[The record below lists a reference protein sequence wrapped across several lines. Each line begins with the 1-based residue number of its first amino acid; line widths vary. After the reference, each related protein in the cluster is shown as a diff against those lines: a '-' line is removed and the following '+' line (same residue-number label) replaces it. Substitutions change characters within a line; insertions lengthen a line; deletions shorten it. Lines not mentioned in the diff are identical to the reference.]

1 MTVLGKILVGLNFV
15 FSLVAA
21 SLFVMSY
28 AARTNWK
35 NYADKVEAEYKV
47 ADGSAKAYALEAAE
61 ARRSGDERARIAKEQ
76 LDARTKE
83 IKDPGG
89 LKDQLDEAQGKLVA
103 ATENLRQAKIAIDS
117 GNAQKK
123 LLMDDSKRLE
133 AAVIA
138 KDQEIKTNLVTM
150 NDLKKDKV
158 NADIAR
164 DGFKEMAE
172 GLEKRVRELE
182 AFVKKAKA
190 TGVVPASSAV
200 LASDNPPPEDI
211 EGFVKRDADATGLVL
226 ISLGSDAG
234 ILKGHTLEV
243 FRLSPQAKY
252 LGRIKVIEVRP
263 YESVGQI
270 IGKPAGPILKD
281 DRVASKLLK

>member
-28 AARTNWK
+28 AARTNWANSHK
-35 NYADKVEAEYKV
+35 ELKTQYDVAVASAD
-47 ADGSAKAYALEAAE
+47 AYAKEAAE
-61 ARRSGDERARIAKEQ
+61 ARRANELKVDIAQKDLAAATKELTVQKEQ
-76 LDARTKE
+76 LLA
-83 IKDPGG
+83 
-89 LKDQLDEAQGKLVA
+89 AQSNLA
-103 ATENLRQAKIAIDS
+103 ATTENLRQAKLAIDS
-117 GNAQKK
+117 SNAQKN
-123 LLMDDSKRLE
+123 LLAVDSKRLE

-138 KDQEIKTNLVTM
+138 KDEEIKKLLAVG

-182 AFVKKAKA
+182 VFVKKAKA
-190 TGVVPASSAV
+190 TGVVPAGGIV
-200 LASDNPPPEDI
+200 PASDNPPPEDL

-234 ILKGHTLEV
+234 LLKGHTLEV

-252 LGRIKVIEVRP
+252 LGRIKIIEVRP
-263 YESVGQI
+263 YESVGQVV
-270 IGKPAGPILKD
+270 GKPAAPILKD

>member
-35 NYADKVEAEYKV
+35 NSYDKLDSEYKV
-47 ADGSAKAYALEAAE
+47 AAASAEAYAKEAAE
-61 ARRSGDERARIAKEQ
+61 ARRANEEKVRISQEQ
-76 LDARTKE
+76 LAASTKE
-83 IKDPGG
+83 LTLQKQ
-89 LKDQLDEAQGKLVA
+89 QLLQCQSNLA
-103 ATENLRQAKIAIDS
+103 ATSENLRQAKLAIDS

-123 LLMDDSKRLE
+123 LLSDDSKRQE
-133 AAVIA
+133 AAIIA
-138 KDQEIKTNLVTM
+138 KDAEINKLLAIG

-158 NADIAR
+158 SADIAR

-182 AFVKKAKA
+182 VVVKKAKA
-190 TGVVPASSAV
+190 TGVVPASSTVA
-200 LASDNPPPEDI
+200 ASDNPPPEDI
-211 EGFVKRDADATGLVL
+211 EGFVKRDGDATGLVL

-252 LGRIKVIEVRP
+252 LGRIKIIEARP